1 MTVSDIQTFLIKSGV
16 VDDYSTE
23 WDLDLIHIAYQF
35 DKLRRQTRY
44 EGYSAD
50 GAMYGYWISVYNED
64 GELIQET
71 MYAPET
77 NKAIRYSTF
86 E

>member
-1 MTVSDIQTFLIKSGV
+1 MTVSDIQTFLIKSSV

-23 WDLDLIHIAYQF
+23 WDLDRIHIAYQF
-35 DKLRRQTRY
+35 DELRRQTRC

-50 GAMYGYWISVYNED
+50 GAMYDWISVYNED